1 MAAVC
6 RPKGG
11 DNLRE
16 TVALPFDGLSRAVLQ
31 CAGRNSP
38 SRDRPFLGVP
48 FPGPQGVRP
57 PMTPSAHVPV
67 ALCAVFRGPSDCL
80 HYRIPCRFGGVDL
93 VGRRVLV
100 PLGNRESVALVVDTD
115 DQVPEEAVQE
125 KLKDIL
131 AVVDDESL
139 FPRDLL
145 TLCRWMSTYYFH
157 PLPLV
162 LETVLPAS
170 LLSRPQRWYRLTAEG
185 RAALLEGSREEPKTL
200 GARILESVLRHKEE
214 FSLKDLET
222 LPKGWKS
229 HLKRLESLGWVTQDD
244 RWPSLEPSSK
254 TLKLVVLKQDPP
266 EKRVSA
272 SPHLRR
278 FLTVLRDSGGTCPL
292 GDLRRLVPQA
302 SYWAKKLSAEGV
314 IVVEERE
321 VLRESPLAQDLDP
334 GPAYEL
340 TLEQKAA
347 MEVMEGAVVSPSFRP
362 FVLYGVTGSG
372 KTEIYLRLVEK
383 AVDLGRSALVLVPEI
398 ALSTQLEAVFRARFG
413 EALAVWHSGLASG
426 VRDDQWRKMASGR
439 PAVILGV
446 RSAVLSPVK
455 NLGLVIVDEEH
466 DGSYKQEERFR
477 YHARDMAVMRARI
490 VGVPVILGSATPS
503 LQTLYH
509 CRTGRYTLVTLLK
522 RVEDRPLPHIE
533 IVDMRRH
540 RGPFRVLSPE
550 LHKALHETIEADGQ
564 AMLFLNRR
572 GFASFFLCRTCGSV
586 LQCPHCAVSLTYHQS
601 LERLLCH
608 YCGHEEPIPEGCPVC
623 FKGNM
628 IPFGFGTERVEEEV
642 RQQFPGVRTLRVD
655 RDAMT
660 CSAKLV
666 RALDAFRCRKAHV
679 MVGTQMITKGHD
691 FPNVTLVGVINADT
705 SLQISDFRSGEITA
719 QLLMQVAGRAG
730 RGEKPGRVIIQ
741 TYNPNHYVIQA
752 AAALDYDQF
761 CESELS
767 SRRSLQYPPFTR
779 MARLL
784 ITGPQ
789 QASTAHAAMELGRIA
804 REKKADV
811 ESQGVPVA
819 VLGPAPAPLQKLKKR
834 FRYNLYVKAWQARDL
849 QIFLEKVLEGLSQH
863 GAFKAVSV
871 AVDRDPVSSL

>member
-1 MAAVC
+1 MITSA
-6 RPKGG
+6 K
-11 DNLRE
+11 
-16 TVALPFDGLSRAVLQ
+16 ALPIPLTGFPGLCYSAHDEIRHTGT
-31 CAGRNSP
+31 GRS
-38 SRDRPFLGVP
+38 SVSP

-57 PMTPSAHVPV
+57 LMTPSAHVPI

-80 HYRIPCRFGGVDL
+80 HYRIPRRFYGVDL

-100 PLGNRESVALVVDTD
+100 PLGSRESVALVVDSD
-115 DQVPEEAVQE
+115 GQVPEGTVQE
-125 KLKDIL
+125 KLKDIR
-131 AVVDDESL
+131 AVVDDEAL
-139 FPRDLL
+139 VPRALL

-157 PLPLV
+157 PLPSV

-170 LLSRPQRWYRLTAEG
+170 LLACPQRRYRLTPEG
-185 RAALLEGSREEPKTL
+185 RAALLDGSREEPKTA
-200 GARILESVLRHKEE
+200 GARMLESVFRHKEE
-214 FSLKDLET
+214 LSLKDLKT
-222 LPKGWKS
+222 FPKGWKA
-229 HLKRLESLGWVTQDD
+229 HLKRLESLGWVTRND

-254 TLKLVVLKQDPP
+254 TLKVVVLKQDPP

-272 SPHLRR
+272 SPNLRR
-278 FLTVLRDSGGTCPL
+278 FLSVLRDSAGTCPFV
-292 GDLRRLVPQA
+292 DLRRLVPQA
-302 SYWAKKLSAEGV
+302 SYWTKKLSAEGFV
-314 IVVEERE
+314 AIEERE
-321 VLRESPLAQDLDP
+321 MVRESHLAQDLDP
-334 GPAYEL
+334 GPPYEL

-347 MEVMEGAVVSPSFRP
+347 MEMMEGAVVSPSFTT

-383 AVDLGRSALVLVPEI
+383 VVRLGRSALVLVPEI

-426 VRDDQWRKMASGR
+426 VRNDQWRKMASGR

-477 YHARDMAVMRARI
+477 YHARDVAVMRARI
-490 VGVPVILGSATPS
+490 AGVPVILGSATPS
-503 LQTLYH
+503 LQTLSH
-509 CRTGRYTLVTLLK
+509 CRSGRYSLVTLLK

-550 LHKALHETIEADGQ
+550 LHKALHETLEADGQ
-564 AMLFLNRR
+564 AMFFLNRR
-572 GFASFFLCRTCGSV
+572 GFASFFLCRACGTV

-601 LERLLCH
+601 LRRLLCH

-628 IPFGFGTERVEEEV
+628 IPFGFGTERVEEEL

-660 CSAKLV
+660 CPAKLV
-666 RALDAFRCRKAHV
+666 RALEVFRCRKAHV

-691 FPNVTLVGVINADT
+691 FPNVILVGVINADT

-741 TYNPNHYVIQA
+741 TYNPNHYVIQT
-752 AAALDYDQF
+752 AAALNYDQF

-784 ITGPQ
+784 VTGPQ

-811 ESQGVPVA
+811 ESQGIPVA
-819 VLGPAPAPLQKLKKR
+819 VLGPAPAPIQKLKKR

-849 QIFLEKVLEGLSQH
+849 QVFLEKVLEGLSEH
-863 GAFKAVSV
+863 GVFKAVSV